1 VSSWQSE
8 SRAGGCFHRR
18 KPHDVERLYGP
29 TFNLQRRVVN
39 LLRTRILNSLRP
51 VLASAALC
59 AFLALLAH
67 GSASAQARK
76 IELGDLAKIVT
87 VSDPQISP
95 DGKSIVCVVSRQ
107 NFEEDRS
114 DRELVLVDV
123 ATGAQKVLTL
133 DRKGVGSPR
142 WSPTGDGLAFLAV
155 VPFTKGKDKKGDTTK
170 RADSP
175 QVFVMSMSGGD
186 ARKVTNAPNGVEQFA
201 WRPNGKDV
209 AYVTSDDPPNQ
220 REIDK
225 HNDSFEVGDND
236 YLATG
241 APTPSHIWLVS
252 VVGENAGGEEG
263 KRLTSG
269 PWSLPKSGPPSPPA
283 SPISWTPDGKSLTF
297 TRQEH
302 PHFGDY
308 DLTTLQ
314 ILNVGTG
321 EIRKLT
327 SHEKLESFGLF
338 SPDGSQLAYWYPRD
352 GDWNSTNEI
361 FVASAAGGDGIDVT
375 RDIDRNLQRA
385 IWMPDGQSLLVGGHD
400 GTQVSLWLQ
409 PLKGKA
415 RKLSLGEVNP
425 AWMFWIDAAV
435 GPKGEIV
442 FTGSTASQP
451 SELYYMPSSADPPKR
466 LTNFNQQIVALQ
478 LGKLDRFEWQ
488 GPDGFR
494 EDGILVYPPGFSKDK
509 KYPLVL
515 VVHGG
520 PSDASTTAF
529 YGFAHLVV
537 ARDYI
542 VFEPNYRGSDNLGN
556 VYQRAIYNDAG
567 DGPGRDVM
575 AGIEAVKKLGVV
587 DESKIAVTGWS
598 YGGYMTCWLIG
609 HYHIWKAAV
618 AGAAV
623 TDMNEQ
629 YNLSD
634 FGVANRYLFK
644 GSPWVGGNMK
654 DYVAQSPIA
663 SASQI
668 ETPTLI
674 LSDTGDA
681 RVPITE
687 SYQLYHALKDN
698 GVTVRF
704 VAYPIPGHLPGDPV
718 RRRDVYSRWL
728 GWLDQYLK

>member
-1 VSSWQSE
+1 MPTFMPKTCSTLTCCLEESSTLVAGPKP
-8 SRAGGCFHRR
+8 SRA
-18 KPHDVERLYGP
+18 
-29 TFNLQRRVVN
+29 
-39 LLRTRILNSLRP
+39 
-51 VLASAALC
+51 LAIIMT
-59 AFLALLAH
+59 LLAVLIAAAT
-67 GSASAQARK
+67 GSTEERRIQL
-76 IELGDLAKIVT
+76 EDVTKIVT

-95 DGKSIVCVVSRQ
+95 DGKSIICVVSRQ
-107 NFEEDRS
+107 NFDENRS

-123 ATGAQKVLTL
+123 ATGAQRVLTF

-142 WSPTGDGLAFLAV
+142 WSPSGDRLAFVAV
-155 VPFTKGKDKKGDTTK
+155 VPYTPDKNKKDDTTK
-170 RADSP
+170 REDSS
-175 QVFVMSMSGGD
+175 QVFALPMGGGD

-201 WRPNGKDV
+201 WRPNGRDI

-220 REIDK
+220 KEIEK
-225 HNDSFEVGDND
+225 HNDSFEVGDNS
-236 YLATG
+236 YLTTG
-241 APTPSHIWLVS
+241 APTPSHIWMAS
-252 VVGENAGGEEG
+252 ADGENAGGEKA

-269 PWSLPKSGPPSPPA
+269 PWSLPKSGSQQGSPV

-297 TRQEH
+297 IRQEH
-302 PHFGDY
+302 PHSGDI

-314 ILNVGTG
+314 VLDVETG

-327 SHEKLESFGLF
+327 SHEKLETFSLF

-352 GDWNSTNEI
+352 GDWNNINEI
-361 FVASAAGGDGIDVT
+361 FVTSTAGGDGIDLT

-400 GTQVSLWLQ
+400 GTRISLWLQ

-425 AWMFWIDAAV
+425 TWLFWIDAAV
-435 GPKGEIV
+435 GPKGEIA

-466 LTNFNQQIVALQ
+466 LTNFNPEIAALQ
-478 LGKLDRFEWQ
+478 LGKVDRFEWQ
-488 GPDGFR
+488 GPDGFH
-494 EDGILVYPPGFSKDK
+494 EDGILVYPPDFSKDK

-515 VVHGG
+515 LIHGG
-520 PSDASTTAF
+520 PTDASATDFYAF
-529 YGFAHLVV
+529 EHLVA
-537 ARDYI
+537 ARDYV

-556 VYQRAIYNDAG
+556 AYQRAIYNDAG

-575 AGIEAVKKLGVV
+575 AGIEAVKKLGFV

-598 YGGYMTCWLIG
+598 YGGYMTSWLIG
-609 HYHIWKAAV
+609 HYHIWKTAV
-618 AGAAV
+618 AGAAFMSV
-623 TDMNEQ
+623 TEG

-634 FGVANRYLFK
+634 FNVSFRYIFK
-644 GSPWVGGNMK
+644 GSPWMGGNMK
-654 DYVAQSPIA
+654 DYVAQSSITY
-663 SASQI
+663 ASQI
-668 ETPTLI
+668 KTPTLI
-674 LSDTGDA
+674 LGNTGDSL
-681 RVPITE
+681 VPITQ

-698 GVTVRF
+698 GVPVKF
-704 VAYPIPGHLPGDPV
+704 VAYPVPGHLPGGPV